1 MRRFGPALAVATG
14 AFLALASTAFGN
26 VALTQ
31 ISSDPFT
38 NATAVDG
45 VAIYHATQVE
55 PDTFS
60 FGSTIVAAF
69 QVGRFH
75 NGGADDIGFAT
86 STNGGQTWRHGLLPG
101 LTFQVDPKAPT
112 SGSVTHRWPTTPS
125 MASGWSR
132 RSLCCPICSYLR
144 CRSADR
150 PMAVGRGKTRCPSR
164 RPHLARSTCTRTGPR
179 AATHR
184 PARITETAIRSS
196 ITSPQ
201 TTSSC

>member
-14 AFLALASTAFGN
+14 AFLALASTAFCN

-69 QVGRFH
+69 QVRRFH
-75 NGGADDIGFAT
+75 NGGADDIGFST
-86 STNGGQTWRHGLLPG
+86 STNAGQTWSHGLLPA
-101 LTFQVDPKAPT
+101 LTFPVDPKSPYERVSDA
-112 SGSVTHRWPTTPS
+112 SVAYDAKH
-125 MASGWSR
+125 G
-132 RSLCCPICSYLR
+132 
-144 CRSADR
+144 
-150 PMAVGRGKTRCPSR
+150 V
-164 RPHLARSTCTRTGPR
+164 
-179 AATHR
+179 
-184 PARITETAIRSS
+184 
-196 ITSPQ
+196 
-201 TTSSC
+201 

>member
-60 FGSTIVAAF
+60 FGSTIVAAV

-75 NGGADDIGFAT
+75 NGSADDIGFAT
-86 STNGGQTWRHGLLPG
+86 STNRGQSCRHGLLPC
-101 LTFQVDPKAPT
+101 LTFQV
-112 SGSVTHRWPTTPS
+112 V
-125 MASGWSR
+125 
-132 RSLCCPICSYLR
+132 
-144 CRSADR
+144 
-150 PMAVGRGKTRCPSR
+150 
-164 RPHLARSTCTRTGPR
+164 
-179 AATHR
+179 
-184 PARITETAIRSS
+184 
-196 ITSPQ
+196 
-201 TTSSC
+201 